1 MFDIGFWEIVLISV
15 IGLIVLGPE
24 RLPVAIRTVLR
35 WVRIVKGAANSMK
48 NEISQELKIHEL
60 HENLRKAEQQ
70 GMQDISPELSESV
83 ESLKQA
89 AQSVTRPYAKSVP
102 DAETVPVN
110 QAPEPSSS
118 AATVSADVITPNTPP
133 QADVQEK
140 K

>member
-118 AATVSADVITPNTPP
+118 AATASADVITPNTPP